1 VAYPQKRKS
10 PVPLCSHVF
19 WVLLEGFGWHAL
31 RREAVTAFNAAL
43 GVTQTM
49 KMSGHAMIDMSA
61 HHTFADQVAQDGAV
75 RARQESIIGN
85 AGEKVN

>member
-1 VAYPQKRKS
+1 MALGFYWK
-10 PVPLCSHVF
+10 
-19 WVLLEGFGWHAL
+19 GFGFHAL

-49 KMSGHAMIDMSA
+49 TMSGHATRWSMSA
-61 HHTFADQVAQDGAV
+61 DYTLADQVAQDAAV
-75 RARQESIIGN
+75 RARQEAIIGK